1 MSKAAKESGGKV
13 IFSSKDLP
21 GELSDVLIIKDS
33 IVKDRADEVQGIV
46 DAWYQV
52 QDKYNKDSDSVVDLI
67 SPKAELTNDEFYSL
81 LDGIDIATKDYNKEV
96 FANNK
101 DFKATLKEKLTNYHT
116 LISEYEHK
124 EISFLT
130 VDLTEF
136 AQVDFKSWKSA
147 KEHIVDFL
155 FEKLKTFLPVIKSQE
170 WGSIIV
176 LLPDSENIFLSIAV
190 SAAEGMLKSIACEL
204 APENVILNVLKIK
217 GFNPEKTAELAKF
230 FSDSREYL
238 TAQVLCADLTRLPD
252 KLNIQTVSDPV
263 ALVKGSGQ
271 GIGLAISRELS
282 NLGYRVCANDIK
294 FRDEVLLEIKEN
306 NWLNAYGD
314 ISIKENTDDMIS
326 NICNRYGRLDV
337 LVANA
342 AYMNMTPF
350 ADVNINDFEKHLSV
364 NVEGHLNIL
373 QQAVELMKKQ
383 QMKKMKS

>member
-1 MSKAAKESGGKV
+1 MGITGAVTPIANGLDLDIVLMTDYSAGMDGIVAAPGINSVKDLKGKTIATNIGTMNRMLLLTALEQAGLSESDVNITNMSEGDATAALVGGSIDAASIFDPQMSKAAKESGGKV

-33 IVKDRADEVQGIV
+33 IVKDRADGVQGIV

-136 AQVDFKSWKSA
+136 AQIDFKSGKSA

-190 SAAEGMLKSIACEL
+190 SAAEGMLKSIAC
-204 APENVILNVLKIK
+204 ILIEDDEIKKI
-217 GFNPEKTAELAKF
+217 EKT
-230 FSDSREYL
+230 FSR
-238 TAQVLCADLTRLPD
+238 
-252 KLNIQTVSDPV
+252 
-263 ALVKGSGQ
+263 
-271 GIGLAISRELS
+271 
-282 NLGYRVCANDIK
+282 
-294 FRDEVLLEIKEN
+294 
-306 NWLNAYGD
+306 
-314 ISIKENTDDMIS
+314 
-326 NICNRYGRLDV
+326 
-337 LVANA
+337 
-342 AYMNMTPF
+342 
-350 ADVNINDFEKHLSV
+350 
-364 NVEGHLNIL
+364 
-373 QQAVELMKKQ
+373 Q
-383 QMKKMKS
+383 QMRMLLIVQIFCLHPAL